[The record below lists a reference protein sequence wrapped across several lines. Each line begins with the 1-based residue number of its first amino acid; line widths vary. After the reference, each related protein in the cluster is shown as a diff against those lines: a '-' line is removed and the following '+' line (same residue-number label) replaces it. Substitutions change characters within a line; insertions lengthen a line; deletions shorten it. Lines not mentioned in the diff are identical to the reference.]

1 VPTAVV
7 TGGARGLG
15 YAMARGLAQSG
26 SSIALLDV
34 LPDVAESAH
43 ALAAET
49 GVATIGLA
57 VDVRDAEQVESA
69 FAAAELELGVADT
82 LVTAAGITIWGDSI
96 DVTPEEWHR
105 VMDINLTGTFFACQ
119 SWARRLIR
127 HSGGGSAI
135 LIASMSGHIVNVPQF
150 QASYNASKAAVIHLA
165 KSLSVEWAAA
175 GIRVNALSP
184 GYTLSD
190 MTRQFMDAN
199 PELRDQWEKLI
210 PVGRM
215 AEPED
220 LIGMVNYLASPA
232 STYLTGQSLV
242 IDGGYSAI

>member
-1 VPTAVV
+1 
-7 TGGARGLG
+7 
-15 YAMARGLAQSG
+15 MARGLAQSG

-49 GVATIGLA
+49 GVATIGLE

-119 SWARRLIR
+119 SWARRLIK
-127 HSGGGSAI
+127 HGGGGSAI

>member
-1 VPTAVV
+1 
-7 TGGARGLG
+7 
-15 YAMARGLAQSG
+15 MARGLAQSG

-34 LPDVAESAH
+34 LPDVIESAR

-49 GVATIGLA
+49 GVATIGLE

-119 SWARRLIR
+119 SWARRLIK
-127 HSGGGSAI
+127 HGGGGSAI

-232 STYLTGQSLV
+232 STYLTGQSLI

>member
-1 VPTAVV
+1 MPTAVV

-26 SSIALLDV
+26 SSVALLDV
-34 LPDVAESAH
+34 LPDVTESART
-43 ALAAET
+43 LAAET
-49 GVATIGLA
+49 GVATIGLE

-69 FAAAELELGVADT
+69 FAEAEVALGVADT

-119 SWARRLIR
+119 SWARRLIK
-127 HSGGGSAI
+127 HGGGGSAI

-199 PELRDQWEKLI
+199 PDLRYQWEKLI
-210 PVGRM
+210 PAGRM

-220 LIGMVNYLASPA
+220 LLGMVNYLASPA
-232 STYLTGQSLV
+232 STYLTGQSLI

>member
-1 VPTAVV
+1 
-7 TGGARGLG
+7 
-15 YAMARGLAQSG
+15 MARGLAQSG

-57 VDVRDAEQVESA
+57 VDVRDAKQVESA

-105 VMDINLTGTFFACQ
+105 VMDINLTGTFFSCQ

-127 HSGGGSAI
+127 HGGGGSAI
-135 LIASMSGHIVNVPQF
+135 LIASMSGHIVNVPQY

-165 KSLSVEWAAA
+165 KSLSVEWATA

-199 PELRDQWEKLI
+199 PDLRDQWEKLI

>member
-1 VPTAVV
+1 MPTAVV

-15 YAMARGLAQSG
+15 YAMAQGLAQSG
-26 SSIALLDV
+26 SAIALLDV
-34 LPDVAESAH
+34 LPEVSESAR

-49 GVATIGLA
+49 GVATIGLE

-119 SWARRLIR
+119 SWARRVIK
-127 HSGGGSAI
+127 HGGGGSAI

-199 PELRDQWEKLI
+199 PDLRDQWEKLI

>member
-1 VPTAVV
+1 
-7 TGGARGLG
+7 
-15 YAMARGLAQSG
+15 MARGLAQSG
-26 SSIALLDV
+26 MSIALLDV
-34 LPDVAESAH
+34 LPEVADSAR

-49 GVATIGLA
+49 GVATIGLE
-57 VDVRDAEQVESA
+57 VDVRDAEQVDSA
-69 FAAAELELGVADT
+69 CAAAELQLGVADT

-127 HSGGGSAI
+127 QGGGGSAI

-199 PELRDQWEKLI
+199 PDLRDQWEKLI

>member
-1 VPTAVV
+1 
-7 TGGARGLG
+7 
-15 YAMARGLAQSG
+15 
-26 SSIALLDV
+26 
-34 LPDVAESAH
+34 
-43 ALAAET
+43 
-49 GVATIGLA
+49 
-57 VDVRDAEQVESA
+57 
-69 FAAAELELGVADT
+69 
-82 LVTAAGITIWGDSI
+82 
-96 DVTPEEWHR
+96 
-105 VMDINLTGTFFACQ
+105 
-119 SWARRLIR
+119 
-127 HSGGGSAI
+127 
-135 LIASMSGHIVNVPQF
+135 
-150 QASYNASKAAVIHLA
+150 
-165 KSLSVEWAAA
+165 VEWAAA

-199 PELRDQWEKLI
+199 PDLRDQWEKLI

>member
-1 VPTAVV
+1 
-7 TGGARGLG
+7 
-15 YAMARGLAQSG
+15 
-26 SSIALLDV
+26 V

-49 GVATIGLA
+49 GTATIGLA

-119 SWARRLIR
+119 SWARRLIK
-127 HSGGGSAI
+127 HGGGGSAI

-165 KSLSVEWAAA
+165 KSLSVEWATA

-199 PELRDQWEKLI
+199 PELRDQWENLI

>member
-1 VPTAVV
+1 
-7 TGGARGLG
+7 
-15 YAMARGLAQSG
+15 M
-26 SSIALLDV
+26 
-34 LPDVAESAH
+34 
-43 ALAAET
+43 
-49 GVATIGLA
+49 
-57 VDVRDAEQVESA
+57 
-69 FAAAELELGVADT
+69 
-82 LVTAAGITIWGDSI
+82 TAAGITIWGDSI

-119 SWARRLIR
+119 SWARRLIKQG
-127 HSGGGSAI
+127 GGGSAI

>member
-1 VPTAVV
+1 
-7 TGGARGLG
+7 
-15 YAMARGLAQSG
+15 MARGLAQSG

-34 LPDVAESAH
+34 LPDVIESAH

-49 GVATIGLA
+49 GVATIGLE

-119 SWARRLIR
+119 SWARRLIK
-127 HSGGGSAI
+127 HGGGGSAI

>member
-1 VPTAVV
+1 MPTAIV

-26 SSIALLDV
+26 MSIALLDV
-34 LPDVAESAH
+34 LPEVADSAR

-49 GVATIGLA
+49 GVATIGLE
-57 VDVRDAEQVESA
+57 VDVRDAEQVDSA
-69 FAAAELELGVADT
+69 FSAAELQLGVADT

-127 HSGGGSAI
+127 QGGGGSAI

-199 PELRDQWEKLI
+199 PDLRDQWEKLI

>member
-1 VPTAVV
+1 
-7 TGGARGLG
+7 
-15 YAMARGLAQSG
+15 MARGLAQSG
-26 SSIALLDV
+26 SSVALLDV

-49 GVATIGLA
+49 GTATIGLA

-119 SWARRLIR
+119 SWARRLIK
-127 HSGGGSAI
+127 HGGGGSAI

-199 PELRDQWEKLI
+199 PDLRDQWEKLI